1 MPKIIIP
8 TPLRKFTDQNRTF
21 ESSKTTVQE
30 AIRELVEAYPDL
42 RKNLLDEEGHVR
54 SFIKLY
60 VGDDEV
66 DTQNEESVEVESDT
80 VISIVP
86 AIAGGCPCLN

>member
-8 TPLRKFTDQNRTF
+8 TPLRKFTDQNRSF
-21 ESSKTTVQE
+21 ESSKSTVKE
-30 AIRELVEAYPDL
+30 AIGELVEAYPDL

-66 DTQNEESVEVESDT
+66 DTQNDASIEVESDT

-86 AIAGGCPCLN
+86 AIAGGCPCLD